1 MTSYEKLLQEAHD
14 EDISVDENYSF
25 QSALQGLYVDKNIAL
40 SNRLLTSIK
49 KAGVLAEELGHYY
62 TSTGNILDQTNV
74 SNCKQERKAR
84 LWAYDKMIGLSG
96 IIQGYRQH
104 CQNRYELAEC
114 LGVSEEFLQEAL
126 NCYKEKYGAYVEL
139 DGYVIFFEP
148 ALAVMERL

>member
-1 MTSYEKLLQEAHD
+1 LIRILPYLIDSLHQL
-14 EDISVDENYSF
+14 
-25 QSALQGLYVDKNIAL
+25 
-40 SNRLLTSIK
+40 K